1 MSEEDNIEEFCESIV
16 MEICSKI
23 EADSIKAF
31 LYMVEDRIKDVL
43 IEEGEIDNP
52 KDIDELKEEKIKV
65 KDLGNGFF
73 EIEDCE
79 ISDNDIS
86 DTDSDDKD

>member
-1 MSEEDNIEEFCESIV
+1 MSEENDLDEFCESIV

-23 EADSIKAF
+23 EPDSIKPF
-31 LYMVEDRIKDVL
+31 LYMLEDRIKEVL
-43 IEEGEIDNP
+43 IEEGEIDDP
-52 KDIDELKEEKIKV
+52 KDINELKEEKIKV

-79 ISDNDIS
+79 VSDDELS
-86 DTDSDDKD
+86 DTDSDKD

>member
-1 MSEEDNIEEFCESIV
+1 LVVKYI
-16 MEICSKI
+16 
-23 EADSIKAF
+23 
-31 LYMVEDRIKDVL
+31 
-43 IEEGEIDNP
+43 G
-52 KDIDELKEEKIKV
+52 ELKEEKIKV

>member
-1 MSEEDNIEEFCESIV
+1 MSEENDLDEFCESIV

-23 EADSIKAF
+23 EPDSIKAF
-31 LYMVEDRIKDVL
+31 LYMVEGRIKEVL
-43 IEEGEIDNP
+43 IEEGEIDDP
-52 KDIDELKEEKIKV
+52 KDISELKEEKIKV

-79 ISDNDIS
+79 VSDDDSSGVS
-86 DTDSDDKD
+86 DTDSD